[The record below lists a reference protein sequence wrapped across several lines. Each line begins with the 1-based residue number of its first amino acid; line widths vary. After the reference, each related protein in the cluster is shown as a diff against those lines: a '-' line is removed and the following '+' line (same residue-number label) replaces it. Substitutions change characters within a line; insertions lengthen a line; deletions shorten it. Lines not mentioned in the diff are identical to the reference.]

1 MAGAYEKQH
10 YGDQDGSPLEAFS
23 SACPMWRMH
32 LCFFRSR
39 CEVRDLKQVERTTET
54 SDTSSFRFSGRRPH
68 EFARFDISTYVAASH
83 DASPVACD

>member
-39 CEVRDLKQVERTTET
+39 CEVRDL
-54 SDTSSFRFSGRRPH
+54 
-68 EFARFDISTYVAASH
+68 
-83 DASPVACD
+83 